1 MKKIYIILVFVL
13 AVFLPS
19 CSPVHTLTIK
29 GEPGSVISSKPT
41 IDNEVLG
48 TINNSGTTTIELTRK
63 HYQPF
68 LFSINPQTQ
77 KATPFALDFYEDMS
91 KQTTERMI
99 WGGALTSLSCILFG
113 SISLIASQ
121 SPIISVFGLLLSPC
135 ALATDWMKNQDDI
148 MDKYSYS
155 SIQVTNEDLNVR

>member
-13 AVFLPS
+13 VAFLPS
-19 CSPVHTLTIK
+19 CSPVHTLVIK

-68 LFSINPQTQ
+68 LFSINPETQ
-77 KATPFALDFYEDMS
+77 KATPFALDFQEDMS
-91 KQTTERMI
+91 KRTTERIVVAGAIISLPIFLVGLIGQLPAMSVV
-99 WGGALTSLSCILFG
+99 GALTLSCCPAVG
-113 SISLIASQ
+113 WVNQ
-121 SPIISVFGLLLSPC
+121 
-135 ALATDWMKNQDDI
+135 QDDI

-155 SIQVTNEDLNVR
+155 SKQVTNEDLNVR

>member
-68 LFSINPQTQ
+68 LFSINPETQ
-77 KATPFALDFYEDMS
+77 KAIPFALDFQEDMS
-91 KQTTERMI
+91 KRTTERIVVAGAIISLPIFLVGLIGQSPAMSVV
-99 WGGALTSLSCILFG
+99 GALTLSCCPAVG
-113 SISLIASQ
+113 WVNQ
-121 SPIISVFGLLLSPC
+121 
-135 ALATDWMKNQDDI
+135 QDDI

-155 SIQVTNEDLNVR
+155 SKQVTNEDLNVR